1 MVNTYFQRLSQS
13 SFFKSSAE
21 NSTNSR
27 QTYALTLTFPFCKM
41 AIIVY
46 HVNILLLDNHTS
58 IVIFAWI
65 VSIINVALM
74 NIDTK
79 VILASFL
86 NNCTANLIR
95 GYMATHRVI
104 CRFGP
109 FIQTF
114 TKNSFTDEV
123 VNTEQTTKYM

>member
-1 MVNTYFQRLSQS
+1 MITAKWQ
-13 SFFKSSAE
+13 
-21 NSTNSR
+21 
-27 QTYALTLTFPFCKM
+27 
-41 AIIVY
+41 
-46 HVNILLLDNHTS
+46 NIAGSKKIFNHTT
-58 IVIFAWI
+58 IVSFARI

-104 CRFGP
+104 AD
-109 FIQTF
+109 Q
-114 TKNSFTDEV
+114 K
-123 VNTEQTTKYM
+123 

>member
-1 MVNTYFQRLSQS
+1 MYLALPLHKAKCVQLNGKTLQVLQ
-13 SFFKSSAE
+13 
-21 NSTNSR
+21 NSLIT
-27 QTYALTLTFPFCKM
+27 QL
-41 AIIVY
+41 
-46 HVNILLLDNHTS
+46 S
-58 IVIFAWI
+58 IVSFARI

-104 CRFGP
+104 AD
-109 FIQTF
+109 Q
-114 TKNSFTDEV
+114 K
-123 VNTEQTTKYM
+123 